1 MNTVPTPQDY
11 AQSHRGQ
18 FANTRQNPN
27 SFPFTPLTKCWTSSL
42 VHEIALHIFRRVVFS
57 TVNVITTSIFYKH
70 TKGNLIQRKQLHY
83 LDNPSFL
90 FSRSTD
96 TFCSDCS
103 CHKTVSLLAIT
114 LLSLSLMDADTVAAE
129 GPELGMN
136 SNALSRERRGLAGY
150 LCILINL
157 QAISRISIS
166 VLSYDVDVGSGQ
178 ERQTWGRREICCLI
192 PSRQSWRSPYK
203 LNESSW
209 RDQKQSEPENSNKK
223 SYELSSKKKKNH
235 QICSLRKR
243 NHLKYRTISALSHT
257 CINLTLSPLWQLDC
271 GTTPEELPSVYK
283 EMTQESQVQL
293 ESSTSSVITSSTACV
308 PLHRNV
314 WIQPSYQNGSPTRA
328 DFSCTEPFHARC
340 KSKKTQNI
348 QSFSIW
354 VFPLLYLKEP
364 VRPQVRKERIVHV
377 CTEQKE
383 GKGQVNQN
391 SWNPKQAEM
400 QILQKIP
407 FFLFSFFLSFLT
419 KFWIPKRFTVLQ
431 LETQHSSPRPDWY
444 YDS

>member
-57 TVNVITTSIFYKH
+57 TVNVITTSIFYEH

-83 LDNPSFL
+83 LDSPSFL

-114 LLSLSLMDADTVAAE
+114 LLSLSLMDADTVTAE

-136 SNALSRERRGLAGY
+136 SNALSREHRMAGY
-150 LCILINL
+150 LCSLINL

-166 VLSYDVDVGSGQ
+166 VLSYDVDVRSGQ
-178 ERQTWGRREICCLI
+178 ERKAWGRREICCLI

-223 SYELSSKKKKNH
+223 SYELSSKKKKKSSNLLLKEKESSEIQNNFCSQSH
-235 QICSLRKR
+235 MHKPNIISTVTTWLWNNSRRTSLSLQRDDAGVTGPAGEQYQLSDHFLNSLCSLAQKCL
-243 NHLKYRTISALSHT
+243 NST
-257 CINLTLSPLWQLDC
+257 QL
-271 GTTPEELPSVYK
+271 PEWKSYENRFL
-283 EMTQESQVQL
+283 
-293 ESSTSSVITSSTACV
+293 
-308 PLHRNV
+308 LHR
-314 WIQPSYQNGSPTRA
+314 T
-328 DFSCTEPFHARC
+328 
-340 KSKKTQNI
+340 
-348 QSFSIW
+348 
-354 VFPLLYLKEP
+354 FP
-364 VRPQVRKERIVHV
+364 RKI
-377 CTEQKE
+377 
-383 GKGQVNQN
+383 
-391 SWNPKQAEM
+391 
-400 QILQKIP
+400 
-407 FFLFSFFLSFLT
+407 
-419 KFWIPKRFTVLQ
+419 
-431 LETQHSSPRPDWY
+431 
-444 YDS
+444 